1 MLQYALFIVFLSNY
15 NLRTESLC
23 DCKTRPQFHGWIRSR
38 LLSVSAATFDR
49 LLCPVRLQHP
59 NGLAATRPGTLL
71 KSQIPIRTEHWDI
84 TQPGFVEADTGA
96 HCRHSLAGDF
106 V

>member
-1 MLQYALFIVFLSNY
+1 MA
-15 NLRTESLC
+15 
-23 DCKTRPQFHGWIRSR
+23 RPDPHFHGWIRSR
-38 LLSVSAATFDR
+38 LLSVSAATLDR

-59 NGLAATRPGTLL
+59 NGPRPGTLL

-96 HCRHSLAGDF
+96 HYRHSFAGDF